1 MSFDNFDDNP
11 LTPEQQQKRYMSQ
24 EEQLEHVRA
33 ARLRLREKIRDF
45 MEEETGVAY
54 QLEDDLSEIMK
65 SFTQEQQQ
73 NVYGK
78 IMLYQQFPT
87 QNNDPQ

>member
-1 MSFDNFDDNP
+1 MSFDNFKDE

-24 EEQLEHVRA
+24 EEQLAHVRA

-54 QLEDDLSEIMK
+54 QLEDDLSAIMK
-65 SFTQEQQQ
+65 TFTQEQQQ

-87 QNNDPQ
+87 QDNHQQ

>member
-87 QNNDPQ
+87 QNNDLQ